1 MTWRLDWGIVL
12 ITLLTALRPTP
23 GLSVGTNLMST
34 LTVLSTNI
42 AAVESLETRFVQE
55 KRLSVLDHVVT
66 LKGKMYMENPNRFA
80 WHVFS
85 PIRYSMVMQGETV
98 RQWDAE
104 STQESKLSLQ
114 NNPIL
119 QVAIDQM
126 KQWFLGDYLRLRS
139 DYRITV
145 LQEEPIRLTF
155 APLPG
160 SAASDYVEHVTVQFR
175 EDKRYIDR
183 IIVRE
188 KGGDETDIQFS
199 DTILNE
205 QISSG
210 VWNAR
215 FSPKD
220 AKEDQE

>member
-23 GLSVGTNLMST
+23 GLAEHTNLTSA

-66 LKGKMYMENPNRFA
+66 LKGKMYMEKPNRFA

-104 STQESKLSLQ
+104 SKHESKMSLQ
-114 NNPIL
+114 NNPAL
-119 QVAIDQM
+119 QVAIEQM
-126 KQWFLGDYLRLRS
+126 QQWFLGDYLRLRS
-139 DYRITV
+139 DYRIKLV
-145 LQEEPIRLTF
+145 QEEPIRLTF

-199 DTILNE
+199 VTILDQPIRSE
-205 QISSG
+205 A
-210 VWNAR
+210 WNVRLAQ
-215 FSPKD
+215 P
-220 AKEDQE
+220 EDDEEH